1 MDLDLYNIGARIFSF
16 YLSLLIITSVV
27 GSVLAATGAPS
38 DMLSAP
44 IFLPGKIFY
53 DLTIKAYTN
62 MPLQTIN
69 GSWAI
74 TDPSV
79 LNTAMPLAVAV
90 FIVAQLLANSV
101 AILPNI
107 AVTIMIFTRA
117 YIPELL
123 FLTVPLVIVMG
134 FLQLA
139 VLYYIVIKLKEII
152 SPYIPYR

>member
-1 MDLDLYNIGARIFSF
+1 
-16 YLSLLIITSVV
+16 
-27 GSVLAATGAPS
+27 
-38 DMLSAP
+38 
-44 IFLPGKIFY
+44 
-53 DLTIKAYTN
+53 
-62 MPLQTIN
+62 MPLQTVN

-74 TDPSV
+74 TDPNV
-79 LNTAMPLAVAV
+79 LNAAMPLAVAV

-107 AVTIMIFTRA
+107 AVTIMIYTRA